1 MMLRIDSELGARFP
15 ELSALLL
22 DIDGVNI
29 HKKDAEL
36 EKVKEEIATQTRNE
50 SDIESVKDEP
60 IFRAYRDFFW
70 TIGIDPTKT
79 RPASEALT
87 RRVLAGK
94 KLPTINTLVDAY
106 NLASIKSKI
115 AIATFDK
122 DQLEGE
128 LFMRFA
134 KPDEQIVGIGME
146 KPLVLKGGEIVLSD
160 SVKLVAVYPYRDAD
174 NTKVTE
180 KTKNVTLVLCGVPG
194 IHKEVLEVASD
205 VAREFVTRF
214 CVKKTGSSIV

>member
-36 EKVKEEIATQTRNE
+36 EKFKEEIATQTRNE

-122 DQLEGE
+122 DKLEGE

-146 KPLVLKGGEIVLSD
+146 KPLVLKGGEIVLFD

-194 IHKEVLEVASD
+194 IQKDALEVALD
-205 VAREFVTRF
+205 TAREFVTRF
-214 CVKKTGSSIV
+214 CVTKTGSNIG

>member
-1 MMLRIDSELGARFP
+1 MMLRIDSELAARFP
-15 ELSALLL
+15 ELPALPL
-22 DIDGVNI
+22 DIDMVDI
-29 HKKDAEL
+29 HKKDPEL
-36 EKVKEEIATQTRNE
+36 EKFKEEIATQLRKE

-70 TIGIDPTKT
+70 SIGIDPTKT

-134 KPDEQIVGIGME
+134 NPEEQIVGIGMD
-146 KPLVLKGGEIVLSD
+146 KPMVLKGGEIVLSD

-180 KTKNVTLVLCGVPG
+180 KTKNVTMVLCGVPK
-194 IHKEVLEVASD
+194 IQKEALEAASD
-205 VAREFVTRF
+205 VAYEYVSRF
-214 CVKKTGSSIV
+214 CGQKNQQ